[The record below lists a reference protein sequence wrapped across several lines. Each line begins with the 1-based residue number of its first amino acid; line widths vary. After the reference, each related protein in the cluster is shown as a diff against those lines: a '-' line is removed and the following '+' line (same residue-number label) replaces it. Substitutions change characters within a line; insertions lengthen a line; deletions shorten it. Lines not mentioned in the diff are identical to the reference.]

1 VALGFIWGLK
11 KGAGTPWGKTLL
23 KVWEEKGWLW
33 AGNPKAEILNL
44 NLAFQLQ
51 VPLGQIKG

>member
-1 VALGFIWGLK
+1 LK